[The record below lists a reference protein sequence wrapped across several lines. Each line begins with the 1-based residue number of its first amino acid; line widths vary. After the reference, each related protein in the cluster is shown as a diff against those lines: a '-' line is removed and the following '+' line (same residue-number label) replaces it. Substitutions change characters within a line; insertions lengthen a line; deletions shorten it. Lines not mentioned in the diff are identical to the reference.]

1 MENCK
6 WLKKIRGNFQNDEK
20 KNHKIR
26 SFFYSKVWF
35 KKKFT
40 HISAYYANSD
50 CFGEKSLKSAKST
63 HAKDSKM
70 VRQVHIVPK
79 LLPGSMIN
87 HENYFWEITNFVKKW
102 FAKKGDLAFLSIM

>member
-1 MENCK
+1 MRVSEH
-6 WLKKIRGNFQNDEK
+6 LMLAILMQTERDEC
-20 KNHKIR
+20 R
-26 SFFYSKVWF
+26 SCYALCTKVCF

-87 HENYFWEITNFVKKW
+87 HKNYFWEITKFVKKW

>member
-1 MENCK
+1 M
-6 WLKKIRGNFQNDEK
+6 R
-20 KNHKIR
+20 
-26 SFFYSKVWF
+26 FFRVHATSTKVWF

-79 LLPGSMIN
+79 LHPGSMIN
-87 HENYFWEITNFVKKW
+87 HKNYFWEITKFVKKW

>member
-1 MENCK
+1 MFILI
-6 WLKKIRGNFQNDEK
+6 LKVTRFIFLWVLVLLAGPVSKTFWN
-20 KNHKIR
+20 
-26 SFFYSKVWF
+26 KVWF

-87 HENYFWEITNFVKKW
+87 HKNYFWEITKFVKKW

>member
-1 MENCK
+1 MIVYLGNWKIFQK
-6 WLKKIRGNFQNDEK
+6 WNKNLTKKKDTLIL
-20 KNHKIR
+20 
-26 SFFYSKVWF
+26 FYKVWF

-87 HENYFWEITNFVKKW
+87 HKNYFWEITKFVKKW

>member
-1 MENCK
+1 MT
-6 WLKKIRGNFQNDEK
+6 IK
-20 KNHKIR
+20 KNILLLLDFECK
-26 SFFYSKVWF
+26 YDTKVWF

-87 HENYFWEITNFVKKW
+87 HKNYFWEITKFVKKW

>member
-1 MENCK
+1 MRK
-6 WLKKIRGNFQNDEK
+6 LSGPIKY
-20 KNHKIR
+20 
-26 SFFYSKVWF
+26 YSKVWF

-87 HENYFWEITNFVKKW
+87 HKNYFWEITKFVKKW